1 MESFHLP
8 FFFDTRLCV
17 VLIGTA
23 KRNTVDDRKTTQ
35 LRHFSKQRE
44 PSQQLW
50 PVRDGVLLQRRS
62 PEVNVDHPRC
72 LRLVFSNSNFPRI
85 QIMADDKYLPGGP
98 SHRLVKEVRSAYGAT
113 AFDQKA
119 IRGV

>member
-1 MESFHLP
+1 MP

-50 PVRDGVLLQRRS
+50 PVRDGVLLQLRS
-62 PEVNVDHPRC
+62 PEVTADLSSVSPFG
-72 LRLVFSNSNFPRI
+72 LFKFQFSKNSNH
-85 QIMADDKYLPGGP
+85 G
-98 SHRLVKEVRSAYGAT
+98 
-113 AFDQKA
+113 
-119 IRGV
+119 